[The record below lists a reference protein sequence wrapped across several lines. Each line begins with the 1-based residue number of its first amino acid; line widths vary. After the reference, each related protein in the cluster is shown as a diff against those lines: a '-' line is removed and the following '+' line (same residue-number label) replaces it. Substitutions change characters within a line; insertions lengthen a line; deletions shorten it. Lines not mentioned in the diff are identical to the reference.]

1 MPAGEAFARAWIE
14 AWNRHDLTAILSHY
28 AEDIVFTSPAAA
40 RITGDASG
48 RVVGKAVLAAY
59 WGEALRRVPDLRFT
73 LRSVLA
79 GVDSV
84 AIRYHS
90 SRTDAEVVE
99 VVRFGA
105 DGLAV
110 EASAYYE

>member
-1 MPAGEAFARAWIE
+1 MPTGEAFAQDWIE
-14 AWNRHDLTAILSHY
+14 AWNRRDLEAILSHY
-28 AEDIVFTSPAAA
+28 AEDIVFTSPAAP

-48 RVVGKAVLAAY
+48 RVAGKAALAAY
-59 WGEALRRVPDLRFT
+59 WGEALSRLPDLRFT
-73 LRSVLA
+73 LRGVLA

-90 SRTDAEVVE
+90 SRTNAEVVE
-99 VVRFGA
+99 VVRFGP

>member
-1 MPAGEAFARAWIE
+1 MPTVEAFARVWIE
-14 AWNRHDLTAILSHY
+14 AWNRHDLEAILSHY
-28 AEDIVFTSPAAA
+28 ADDIVFTSPAAA
-40 RITGDASG
+40 KITGDASG
-48 RVVGKAVLAAY
+48 RVVGKAALAAY
-59 WGEALRRVPDLRFT
+59 WGEALRRIPDLRFT
-73 LRSVLA
+73 LRSVLP
-79 GVDSV
+79 GVESV

-99 VVRFGA
+99 VVRFGP

>member
-1 MPAGEAFARAWIE
+1 MPTGEAFARAWIE
-14 AWNRHDLTAILSHY
+14 AWNQHDLEAILSHY
-28 AEDIVFTSPAAA
+28 AEEIVFTSPAAA
-40 RITGDASG
+40 KITGDASG
-48 RVVGKAVLAAY
+48 RVEGKAALAAY
-59 WGEALRRVPDLRFT
+59 WGEALRRIPDLRFT

-79 GVDSV
+79 GVESV

-105 DGLAV
+105 DGLVV
-110 EASAYYE
+110 EACAYYE

>member
-1 MPAGEAFARAWIE
+1 MPTGEAFARAWIE
-14 AWNRHDLTAILSHY
+14 AWNQHDLTAILSHY

-40 RITGDASG
+40 RITGDVSG
-48 RVVGKAVLAAY
+48 RVVGKAALAAY

-99 VVRFGA
+99 VICFGA

>member
-1 MPAGEAFARAWIE
+1 MLRGEAFARAWIE
-14 AWNRHDLTAILSHY
+14 AWNGRDLKAILSHY
-28 AEDIVFTSPAAA
+28 AHDIVFTSPAAA
-40 RITGDASG
+40 KITGDASG
-48 RVVGKAVLAAY
+48 RVAGQAALAAY
-59 WGEALRRVPDLRFT
+59 WGEALRRIPDLHFT
-73 LRSVLA
+73 LRSVLV
-79 GVDSV
+79 GVESV

-105 DGLAV
+105 DGLVV